1 MVESGCK
8 DIIKA
13 KMNSFTNTER
23 KIAEYVLENYEE
35 VLNSNIT
42 ELAEN
47 ARVSDASVVR
57 FCRSIGYK
65 GYQDFKVNAAMDVL
79 PKDRHFNPVLQEND
93 DQETIC
99 RKIFNSEVAV
109 LNRTLLAL
117 DIHAMKEAADAIYQ
131 AEKVVFFGSGGSL
144 LVGKDAI
151 HKLMKIGVRAYVY
164 EDIDLQ
170 LMASSLMGEKD
181 VAIGISPFRQQ
192 LYRSAQPEKCERKRS
207 FYSGPGEPWED
218 ADFQDGRCGD

>member
-1 MVESGCK
+1 
-8 DIIKA
+8 
-13 KMNSFTNTER
+13 MNSFTNTER

-131 AEKVVFFGSGGSL
+131 AEKVVFFGSGGSFWWER
-144 LVGKDAI
+144 
-151 HKLMKIGVRAYVY
+151 MPF
-164 EDIDLQ
+164 
-170 LMASSLMGEKD
+170 
-181 VAIGISPFRQQ
+181 IS
-192 LYRSAQPEKCERKRS
+192 
-207 FYSGPGEPWED
+207 
-218 ADFQDGRCGD
+218 